1 MCTHTPVTERQA
13 AGLALIFLVV
23 LIWTAAGFATQY
35 LETVLDYDSPFVFT
49 WISISLFV
57 LNFPIHYL
65 TMGKRERKSHLNEE
79 EIRHLRPAPKYNQLA
94 QSVEDRPPGP
104 ATEDRSH
111 HPSQHDHINMALSAL
126 MLAPLLFMGNYFYN
140 KSLMFTSVSSCI
152 VITNL
157 NGSFT
162 LFFSYWMGVEDASQ
176 TKVWGVILCLI
187 GVVLVALGDRTEE
200 ISNVSTDSSNVIFGD
215 LLALLGAVSYG
226 LYTTLIKVKIGEK
239 ESSSKG
245 MLLFGYMG
253 MWILVLGSPVIIYMA
268 IIRSSSIEGLTG
280 NILAFIFGEEIF
292 DSVVANQLYAAAAV
306 LTSPSV
312 AAVGEALTI
321 PLTIIADFLFVSGIS
336 VTVYTVVGGF
346 LVTLGFLVLALGPSL
361 YAIVP

>member
-1 MCTHTPVTERQA
+1 
-13 AGLALIFLVV
+13 
-23 LIWTAAGFATQY
+23 
-35 LETVLDYDSPFVFT
+35 
-49 WISISLFV
+49 
-57 LNFPIHYL
+57 
-65 TMGKRERKSHLNEE
+65 
-79 EIRHLRPAPKYNQLA
+79 
-94 QSVEDRPPGP
+94 
-104 ATEDRSH
+104 
-111 HPSQHDHINMALSAL
+111 
-126 MLAPLLFMGNYFYN
+126 
-140 KSLMFTSVSSCI
+140 
-152 VITNL
+152 
-157 NGSFT
+157 
-162 LFFSYWMGVEDASQ
+162 
-176 TKVWGVILCLI
+176 
-187 GVVLVALGDRTEE
+187 VALGDRTEE
-200 ISNVSTDSSNVIFGD
+200 ISNVSTNSSNVIFGD

-226 LYTTLIKVKIGEK
+226 LYTTLIKVKIGEE

-253 MWILVLGSPVIIYMA
+253 IWILVLGSPVIIYMA